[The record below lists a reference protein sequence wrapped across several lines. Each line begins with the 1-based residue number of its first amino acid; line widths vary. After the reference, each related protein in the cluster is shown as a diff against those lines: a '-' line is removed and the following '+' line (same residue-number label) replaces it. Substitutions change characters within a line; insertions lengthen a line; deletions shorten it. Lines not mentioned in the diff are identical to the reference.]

1 MTIDLSSDSPTTSIS
16 VSEGASQ
23 TNFTVSFKFN
33 NAADL
38 NVFVDG
44 TQKADNTIS
53 LSSGGSG
60 STGVISIS
68 GGVTGA
74 TGGSTVVITRDTVHS
89 RTTDFPSAGAFS
101 ISKLNTELDALI
113 FMNADKKF
121 SAQRALTLSEF
132 DDTSIS
138 TNIPVKADRLDKVLA
153 FNSST
158 GVPEARDYLTAA
170 NATALASI
178 TAGTVAASKYVLVD
192 ANKDIGTFRN
202 ITLTGELDAGS
213 LDISGDADID
223 GTLEADAITIGG
235 VTLAETISDT
245 VGAMVSSNT
254 ETGISVSYEDS
265 DNTLDF
271 VLGSSQTTISSLLNT
286 SLVIGRDSDNDI
298 DFATDNTIIFR
309 ASGADQIKLVDGVLS
324 PVTDADIDLGSSSLQ
339 FKDGFFH
346 GTLEADAITINGTTL
361 AETISDTV
369 GAMVSSNTETG
380 ISVTYEDSDNT
391 LDFVIGSG
399 SIASSMI
406 AADAITGAKIADDA
420 INSEHYTD
428 GSIDTAHIADDQVTQ
443 AKIADDAVGADQLAS
458 NAVVTA
464 SITDANVTTD
474 KIADD
479 AVTLAKMAGLARGK
493 IIVGDSSGNP
503 TALALGSNGE
513 FLKSDGSDLV
523 FGAATISGLA
533 ADDLTAGDAAVNLT
547 TTTGNITIDAQAG
560 DSDIIFKGTDGSSD
574 TTFLTL
580 DGSDAGTAIFNND
593 VQLKSDSS
601 VLSFGADNEITLTH
615 NPDKG
620 LILKNANTADDK
632 PVKLALHTGETDLA
646 ADDVLGVI
654 EFQAPD
660 EGTGSDANLLAA
672 AIRARSEGD
681 FSSGSNAT
689 ALDFMTGSSE
699 AATKRMQL
707 SSIGSLSVASNTT
720 AFATSHVIEGRGTSS
735 TGIALQMQNDEN
747 SASGQLFVAGS
758 SYNAFGVSAK
768 DVWIYSPEGTAIG
781 SNNDKLVK
789 LVSHGGARLVVSGEH
804 VGVGTSA
811 PANSGLFG
819 GTQVS
824 LNVMGSLAPEVRIKS
839 STGDCDTSLIASNS
853 SSNFFIINGAN
864 GVALSHDGTSFGS
877 ASDERKKDII
887 ENITDAEEKIN
898 KLRAVIGKYKI
909 TKTYEADVLYTQE
922 EKEANEIPDGKDVG
936 DIKIAKGTKKDG
948 DKEGVRRSFLLAQD
962 FLNNFPE
969 PVSEVPEMDND
980 GNETSDTYYQ
990 LEYQGVIPLLVAGIK
1005 ELSAKCADYEKR
1017 IKALESG

>member
-53 LSSGGSG
+53 LVSGGSG
-60 STGVISIS
+60 STGVIAIS

-74 TGGSTVVITRDTVHS
+74 TGGSTVVVTRDTVHS

-121 SAQRALTLSEF
+121 SVQRALTLSEF

-178 TAGTVAASKYVLVD
+178 TAGTVTASKYVLVD

-202 ITLTGELDAGS
+202 ITLSGELDAGS

-245 VGAMVSSNT
+245 VGAMV
-254 ETGISVSYEDS
+254 G
-265 DNTLDF
+265 
-271 VLGSSQTTISSLLNT
+271 
-286 SLVIGRDSDNDI
+286 
-298 DFATDNTIIFR
+298 
-309 ASGADQIKLVDGVLS
+309 
-324 PVTDADIDLGSSSLQ
+324 
-339 FKDGFFH
+339 
-346 GTLEADAITINGTTL
+346 
-361 AETISDTV
+361 
-369 GAMVSSNTETG
+369 SNTETG
-380 ISVTYEDSDNT
+380 ISVTYDDSDNT

-464 SITDANVTTD
+464 SITDGNVTTD

-503 TALALGSNGE
+503 TALALGSNGT
-513 FLKSDGSDLV
+513 FLKSDGNDLV

-547 TTTGNITIDAQAG
+547 TTSGNITIDAQAG

-580 DGSDAGTAIFNND
+580 DGSDAGTAIFNHD
-593 VQLKSDSS
+593 VQLKSDDS

-615 NPDKG
+615 NADVG
-620 LILKNANTADDK
+620 LTLKNANTGDDK
-632 PVKLALHTGETDLA
+632 PVILALHTGETDLA
-646 ADDVLGVI
+646 ANDVLGAI
-654 EFQAPD
+654 EFKAPD
-660 EGTGSDANLLAA
+660 EGTGTDAIAKAA
-672 AIRARSEGD
+672 HIQAVSEGD
-681 FSSGSNAT
+681 FSATSNAT
-689 ALDFMTGSSE
+689 RLEFGTGASESATTKMSLTSTGNLLIGTTTSSAGRFEIGGSSGTIGGVAGIAKFLTGASAGGAIE
-699 AATKRMQL
+699 IGDDTATIQCGSDGTDAFISTATDIRFLCGASERMR
-707 SSIGSLSVASNTT
+707 V
-720 AFATSHVIEGRGTSS
+720 ES
-735 TGIALQMQNDEN
+735 TG
-747 SASGQLFVAGS
+747 
-758 SYNAFGVSAK
+758 
-768 DVWIYSPEGTAIG
+768 
-781 SNNDKLVK
+781 
-789 LVSHGGARLVVSGEH
+789 H
-804 VGVGTSA
+804 VGVGTTD

-824 LNVMGSLAPEVRIKS
+824 FNVMGSTAPEVRIKS
-839 STGDCDTSLIASNS
+839 SVGDCDTSLVASNS
-853 SSNFFIINGAN
+853 SSNFFIVNGAN

-877 ASDERKKDII
+877 ASDENLKTII
-887 ENITDAEEKIN
+887 EDIGSAETKIN
-898 KLRAVIGKYKI
+898 SLRAVIGRYK
-909 TKTYEADVLYTQE
+909 EVLYT
-922 EKEANEIPDGKDVG
+922 KDILYDDDDVDIPDGKKIGDV
-936 DIKIAKGTKKDG
+936 KVAKGSVKQKADADTK
-948 DKEGVRRSFLLAQD
+948 RRSFLIAQD
-962 FLNNFPE
+962 VQKVLPE
-969 PVSEVPEMDND
+969 AVTEVVGQD
-980 GNETSDTYYQ
+980 NETHLNMSYTD
-990 LEYQGVIPLLVAGIK
+990 VIPLLVAGIK
-1005 ELSAKCADYEKR
+1005 ELSTKCADYEKR